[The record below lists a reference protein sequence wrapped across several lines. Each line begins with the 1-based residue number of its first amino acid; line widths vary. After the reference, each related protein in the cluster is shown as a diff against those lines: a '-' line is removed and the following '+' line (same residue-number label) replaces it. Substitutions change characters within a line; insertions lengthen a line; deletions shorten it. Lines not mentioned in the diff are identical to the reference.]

1 VSSCKEIEW
10 RITLIGDYEKASKH
24 RLCKNEQRA
33 KKGRFW
39 RTGCRLVAR
48 DGVRWMNGAFA
59 ADFAWHG
66 PTTGSCRRPRVERL
80 STATTIVALSA
91 RRSRITARSAI
102 SFIVEDEVTIVGMFS
117 QNGFQTIKTRRHR
130 FRQRPGVYETA
141 AELIAAL
148 LLAYWMPSHPR

>member
-1 VSSCKEIEW
+1 MQKRTESKKRQVLENWVS
-10 RITLIGDYEKASKH
+10 IGRERWGALDERCFRCRFCMA
-24 RLCKNEQRA
+24 RA
-33 KKGRFW
+33 NDWKLSEATS
-39 RTGCRLVAR
+39 RTPVDCYA
-48 DGVRWMNGAFA
+48 
-59 ADFAWHG
+59 
-66 PTTGSCRRPRVERL
+66 
-80 STATTIVALSA
+80 TIVALSA

>member
-1 VSSCKEIEW
+1 VSYCKEIEW

-48 DGVRWMNGAFA
+48 DGVRWMNGAIA

-80 STATTIVALSA
+80 STATRQLWHLAPGDRALQRA
-91 RRSRITARSAI
+91 RRSHSLLRMRLQLSACFRRMA
-102 SFIVEDEVTIVGMFS
+102 SRQSRPVDIVFDNAPAFTKLPP
-117 QNGFQTIKTRRHR
+117 N
-130 FRQRPGVYETA
+130 
-141 AELIAAL
+141 
-148 LLAYWMPSHPR
+148 